1 MNKKQEQQLREL
13 ATAAQYDPE
22 WASMAINDIPGLVKD
37 DAQTIQEFDAA
48 VLSTLSLRNLLL
60 LQTDWMVMPDSSLS
74 EEDMNVLVEFRTA
87 LRNAPQQEG
96 FYTPDEE
103 NYASLPSVPD
113 FKYSKILQEITGD
126 FDYVDVEKVTPEDVE
141 RNVFKGMVNTE
152 DEFHSGRGTLVW
164 ERVERVEGEKPP
176 AIGSE

>member
-22 WASMAINDIPGLVKD
+22 WASMAINDLPGLVKD
-37 DAQTIQEFDAA
+37 EAQRIEEFDAA

-87 LRNAPQQEG
+87 LRDAPQQEG
-96 FYTPDEE
+96 FYTPDEK
-103 NYASLPSVPD
+103 NYASLPAVPD
-113 FKYSKILQEITGD
+113 FKYSEILKQITGD
-126 FDYVDVEKVTPEDVE
+126 FDYVDVEKVTSDDVE
-141 RNVFKGMVNTE
+141 KNVFKGMVTTE
-152 DEFHSGRGTLVW
+152 DEFHTGRGTLVW
-164 ERVERVEGEKPP
+164 ERVERAEGEKPP
-176 AIGSE
+176 PIGSE